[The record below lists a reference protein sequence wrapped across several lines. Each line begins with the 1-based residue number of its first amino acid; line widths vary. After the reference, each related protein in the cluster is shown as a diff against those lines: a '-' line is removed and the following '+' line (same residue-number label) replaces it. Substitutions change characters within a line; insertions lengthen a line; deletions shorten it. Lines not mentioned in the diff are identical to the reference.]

1 MRVSVTASSLLA
13 VVVLLAPS
21 AVTGQPTPPGPLVVL
36 STIDVR
42 PDQYAEF
49 GALQTEAMA
58 AQRKGGQAWRET
70 WHVGTFGRPYRVSVM
85 RPMAGYDELDGPSF
99 TVRGGGAE
107 QAASIN
113 ERARRM
119 IAGQHI
125 TALRMRP
132 DLGYGTRPAVMQV
145 AVLTAMTVAPGR
157 QAEFEAIVRDV
168 VVPAFK
174 KAGEPYLGL
183 SQVVMGGDPNQYV
196 AWTLYDSF
204 ADVAKGDPLLRALG
218 PQAFAAYR
226 ARLSGIVIGEE
237 RTLLRFN
244 AALSFSGAA
253 SP

>member
-1 MRVSVTASSLLA
+1 MHAMVAAASLL
-13 VVVLLAPS
+13 V
-21 AVTGQPTPPGPLVVL
+21 AVTIVAPAASGQTPPAGQLVVL
-36 STIDVR
+36 STIDVT
-42 PDQYAEF
+42 PDRYAEF
-49 GALQTEAMA
+49 GALQAEAMA
-58 AQRKGGQAWRET
+58 AQRTGGQPWRET
-70 WHVGTFGRPYRVSVM
+70 WHVGTFGRPYRVSVL
-85 RPMAGYDELDGPSF
+85 RPMTAYAELDGPSF
-99 TVRGGGAE
+99 TVRGGGAG

-145 AVLTAMTVAPGR
+145 AVLTTMTVAPGR
-157 QAEFEAIVRDV
+157 HAEFEAIVRDV
-168 VVPAFK
+168 VVPALK

-183 SQVVMGGDPNQYV
+183 SQVVMGGNPNEYV

-204 ADVAKGDPLLRALG
+204 ADVDAKGDPVLRALG
-218 PQAFAAYR
+218 PQAFASYR
-226 ARLSGIVIGEE
+226 ERLSGIVTAEE

-253 SP
+253 SR